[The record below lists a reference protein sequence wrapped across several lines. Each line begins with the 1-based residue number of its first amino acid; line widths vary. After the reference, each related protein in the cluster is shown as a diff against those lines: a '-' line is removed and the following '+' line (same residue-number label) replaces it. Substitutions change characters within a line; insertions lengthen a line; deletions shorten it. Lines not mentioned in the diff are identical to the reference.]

1 MRRWKCVRWD
11 GDMFV
16 EGKIYEED
24 KDGYLRNE
32 FGCKS
37 VRKPFEYNGNFKKV
51 NEFTKE
57 DLKPC
62 MVVAL
67 RCGILALVTESTNGT
82 IIQIEECQSILYL
95 SGFKDDLT
103 EEHNKNND
111 IIRVYGYSSY
121 LFKANELSETG
132 RELLWEREEKS
143 QVQIEIESIEA
154 EQRILAVKSKELADR
169 LNKVEGKV

>member
-1 MRRWKCVRWD
+1 MRKWKCVRWD
-11 GDMFV
+11 GNMFV

-24 KDGYLRNE
+24 EDGYLRNE
-32 FGCKS
+32 IGNLQVK
-37 VRKPFEYNGNFKKV
+37 KQFEYNGNFKKV

-67 RCGILALVTESTNGT
+67 RCGMLALVAETSRGIIFEIENGT
-82 IIQIEECQSILYL
+82 SLLYY
-95 SGFKDDLT
+95 SGFNDDLT

-121 LFKANELSETG
+121 LFKANELSEAG

-143 QVQIEIESIEA
+143 QIQIEIESIEA
-154 EQRILAVKSKELADR
+154 EQRILAEKNKELADR
-169 LNKVEGKV
+169 LEKVKGKI